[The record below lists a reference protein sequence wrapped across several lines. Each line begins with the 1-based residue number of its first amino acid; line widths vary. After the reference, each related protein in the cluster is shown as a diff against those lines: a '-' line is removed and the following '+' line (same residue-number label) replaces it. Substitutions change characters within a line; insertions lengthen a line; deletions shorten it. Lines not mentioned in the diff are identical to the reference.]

1 MTFNG
6 TGTKIR
12 ANIKSSRQDDSG
24 ITKLILYFYISD
36 TSTMSRQGTRVT
48 DTKKVSGELFSLTYG
63 ALVSQIVKD
72 YQNVEDVN
80 KQLEKMGYNIG
91 VRIIEDFL
99 ARTKEGKCTDFRDTA
114 DKVQTAFKM
123 YLNVSPTVTSWSS
136 SSDEFS
142 LIFEVISDSDS
153 SAFTSIFSP
162 ILWASL

>member
-1 MTFNG
+1 
-6 TGTKIR
+6 
-12 ANIKSSRQDDSG
+12 
-24 ITKLILYFYISD
+24 
-36 TSTMSRQGTRVT
+36 MSRQGTRVT
-48 DTKKVSGELFSLTYG
+48 DTKKVSGELFALTYG

-114 DKVQTAFKM
+114 EKVQMAFKM

-136 SSDEFS
+136 ASDEFS
-142 LIFEVISDSDS
+142 LIFEVNFEPFLNVVRI
-153 SAFTSIFSP
+153 
-162 ILWASL
+162 